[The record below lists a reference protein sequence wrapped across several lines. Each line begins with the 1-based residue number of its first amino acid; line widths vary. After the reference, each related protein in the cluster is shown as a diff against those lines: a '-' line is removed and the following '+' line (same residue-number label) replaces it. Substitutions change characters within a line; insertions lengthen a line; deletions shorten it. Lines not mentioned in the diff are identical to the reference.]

1 MKKALKTLLNIFA
14 AWLIAAC
21 IAGALY
27 LAYLCGADTSLRN
40 QNPTSAPIPTF
51 TGIQTMLVNAG
62 YDIGDKGIDGWIGKN
77 TLKAWDSAIC
87 NQYSEQYFSDGK
99 GK

>member
-1 MKKALKTLLNIFA
+1 MKRPLKILLNIFA

-21 IAGALY
+21 IGSALY
-27 LAYLCGADTSLRN
+27 LAYLCGADTLHPN
-40 QNPTSAPIPTF
+40 QTPTSAPIPTF

-62 YDIGDKGIDGWIGKN
+62 YDIGDKGIDGWIGKD

-87 NQYSEQYFSDGK
+87 NQYSGQYFSEDK
-99 GK
+99 